1 MEKEKYY
8 SETAIRDAVWE
19 TNKKYRDCMSIM
31 SFHDMI
37 LIENVLMNFEMRL
50 FNGDVREDAECRN

>member
-1 MEKEKYY
+1 MTNKKAYNEKE
-8 SETAIRDAVWE
+8 IRDAVYE
-19 TNKKYRDCMSIM
+19 TAQKYQECIGAM
-31 SFHDMI
+31 SFHDML